1 MTLCQPRPNFSHKR
15 FTKTHQW
22 RVVAQLECLKRLT
35 HRNDKMVSF
44 LSLTFKEVLTKV
56 KGVANQ
62 LPTAQLVI
70 IISYSSNAYYTA
82 QAVIQIVSLYRSQQV
97 KSYYHGLK
105 RAQLN
110 LPKITQRAQEPQSLK
125 RINKSQMNR
134 RVP

>member
-1 MTLCQPRPNFSHKR
+1 
-15 FTKTHQW
+15 
-22 RVVAQLECLKRLT
+22 
-35 HRNDKMVSF
+35 MVSF

-62 LPTAQLVI
+62 LPTAQLGM